1 MEKDSNYLENY
12 EPTLQ
17 SVAMRIAC
25 EHLGKV
31 VAPGT
36 PLPSICNKFDM
47 QELIIG
53 FEMEFDM
60 DIIEE
65 EKNIETLNDIVEL
78 IRVRSSEEEL
88 KERMKAILIRSLNS
102 PNEDEP
108 ESENEVPILSNPA
121 EGMCDQVSVEEQ
133 QVLDKMMD
141 YLSNP
146 DNDLDGLANILA
158 KQAK

>member
-31 VAPGT
+31 VAPGM
-36 PLPSICNKFDM
+36 PLLSVCNKFDM

-78 IRVRSSEEEL
+78 IRVRFSEEEL

-146 DNDLDGLANILA
+146 DNDLDGLAHILA

>member
-1 MEKDSNYLENY
+1 
-12 EPTLQ
+12 
-17 SVAMRIAC
+17 
-25 EHLGKV
+25 
-31 VAPGT
+31 
-36 PLPSICNKFDM
+36 
-47 QELIIG
+47 
-53 FEMEFDM
+53 
-60 DIIEE
+60 
-65 EKNIETLNDIVEL
+65 
-78 IRVRSSEEEL
+78 
-88 KERMKAILIRSLNS
+88 MKAILIRSLNS